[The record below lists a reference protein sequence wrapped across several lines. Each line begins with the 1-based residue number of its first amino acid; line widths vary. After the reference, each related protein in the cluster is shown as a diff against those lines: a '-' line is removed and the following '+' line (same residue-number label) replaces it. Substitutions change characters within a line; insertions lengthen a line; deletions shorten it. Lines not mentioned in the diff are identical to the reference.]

1 MFCITL
7 YLFRYHIQL
16 NVDNFETLTT
26 VIYMSHVHDF
36 KKSYLIK
43 VMFLLMDTN
52 AMELS
57 YFILNTSTTLCYDIT
72 CRLQTKTWQI
82 VSVLFFHVL
91 NKDIAFHAIEV
102 FVANRTYHPLSSLM

>member
-1 MFCITL
+1 M
-7 YLFRYHIQL
+7 LFYEIRETFDIFDDGIIQL
-16 NVDNFETLTT
+16 F
-26 VIYMSHVHDF
+26 
-36 KKSYLIK
+36 SYLIK
-43 VMFLLMDTN
+43 VMFVLMDTN